1 MKNNK
6 ILGVILSLALII
18 SQIFSNYAYAQCF
31 EEDDDTDIAIIEDN
45 QIEDVDID
53 NMLSSIRVSARNAIA
68 LDSKTKQILFEQSA
82 NEIVPM
88 ASTTKIMTC
97 IIALEN
103 GNLEDMVT
111 ASSYAASMPKVKLY
125 LREGEQ
131 YKLRDLL
138 YSLMLS

>member
-45 QIEDVDID
+45 QIKDVDID

-88 ASTTKIMTC
+88 ASTTKILT
-97 IIALEN
+97 ALVAISH
-103 GNLEDMVT
+103 GNLDREVT
-111 ASSYAASMPKVKLY
+111 ISKSV
-125 LREGEQ
+125 
-131 YKLRDLL
+131 
-138 YSLMLS
+138 